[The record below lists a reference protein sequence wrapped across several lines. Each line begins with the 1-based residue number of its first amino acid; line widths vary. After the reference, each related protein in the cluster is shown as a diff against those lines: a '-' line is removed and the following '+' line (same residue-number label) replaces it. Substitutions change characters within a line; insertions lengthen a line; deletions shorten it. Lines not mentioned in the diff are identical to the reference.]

1 MQTAQ
6 HIGAP
11 PGARFADSTA
21 LWRPPPGAQICRQYS
36 TLAPPRAR
44 FADSAAHWRPPLGG
58 PDLQTLQ
65 QIGGP
70 PGARFADSAAHWRP
84 QFCSNPYFV
93 FSLPEIP
100 APPIPPARHPHT
112 RTPALPHTGP
122 GWAPS
127 ESRLADNTAH
137 WRPRGPDLQ
146 TVHYIDA
153 PGGQICRQ
161 YSTLALPRGPDL
173 QTVQRIGAPGAR
185 FADTTAHWRPRGP
198 DLQTVQHTG
207 APQFSLILISCFP
220 CLNSSRSPP
229 ARPRRMPE
237 ARTPFCDGQHKKLLC
252 ARLGH
257 GPLATETLGKR
268 RSFARASDEDGTGG
282 GSCWERPKPPK
293 PPRGPFCVERRAR
306 VTYFTFLN

>member
-1 MQTAQ
+1 MGRAAPQMGCAAPQT
-6 HIGAP
+6 
-11 PGARFADSTA
+11 R
-21 LWRPPPGAQICRQYS
+21 
-36 TLAPPRAR
+36 APPR
-44 FADSAAHWRPPLGG
+44 
-58 PDLQTLQ
+58 
-65 QIGGP
+65 
-70 PGARFADSAAHWRP
+70 
-84 QFCSNPYFV
+84 
-93 FSLPEIP
+93 
-100 APPIPPARHPHT
+100 
-112 RTPALPHTGP
+112 
-122 GWAPS
+122 
-127 ESRLADNTAH
+127 
-137 WRPRGPDLQ
+137 
-146 TVHYIDA
+146 
-153 PGGQICRQ
+153 GQICRQ
-161 YSTLALPRGPDL
+161 YST
-173 QTVQRIGAPGAR
+173 QAP
-185 FADTTAHWRPRGP
+185 PRGP

>member
-11 PGARFADSTA
+11 PGARFVDSTA
-21 LWRPPPGAQICRQYS
+21 LWRPPTRGPNLQTVQHIGAPEGQICRQCS
-36 TLAPPRAR
+36 TLAPPPSGGQICRHCSKLVAPR
-44 FADSAAHWRPPLGG
+44 G
-58 PDLQTLQ
+58 PDLQTVQ
-65 QIGGP
+65 RIGAPSFVPIPISCFPCLKSP
-70 PGARFADSAAHWRP
+70 PPPHPPR
-84 QFCSNPYFV
+84 
-93 FSLPEIP
+93 P
-100 APPIPPARHPHT
+100 APAHPHT

-229 ARPRRMPE
+229 RPAPENAR
-237 ARTPFCDGQHKKLLC
+237 
-252 ARLGH
+252 
-257 GPLATETLGKR
+257 
-268 RSFARASDEDGTGG
+268 S
-282 GSCWERPKPPK
+282 
-293 PPRGPFCVERRAR
+293 
-306 VTYFTFLN
+306 